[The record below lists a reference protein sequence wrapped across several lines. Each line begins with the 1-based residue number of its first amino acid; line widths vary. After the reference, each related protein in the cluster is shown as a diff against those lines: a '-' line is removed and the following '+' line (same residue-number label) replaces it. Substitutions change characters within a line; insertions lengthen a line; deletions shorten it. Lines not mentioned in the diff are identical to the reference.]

1 MWRIII
7 AWLTPMV
14 MGILW
19 SDTGVPCSAL
29 SLVATNITHDVQ
41 VVLELAPPH
50 LNQLCYEVDD
60 DLLKVMKSPSL
71 STWQSIFQMRKV
83 HDILHAHHPVQVLQI
98 SKPSWWL
105 LRRTKR

>member
-50 LNQLCYEVDD
+50 LNQPCYEVDD

-71 STWQSIFQMRKV
+71 SKISFTIHLAIHISNAQS
-83 HDILHAHHPVQVLQI
+83 
-98 SKPSWWL
+98 
-105 LRRTKR
+105 T